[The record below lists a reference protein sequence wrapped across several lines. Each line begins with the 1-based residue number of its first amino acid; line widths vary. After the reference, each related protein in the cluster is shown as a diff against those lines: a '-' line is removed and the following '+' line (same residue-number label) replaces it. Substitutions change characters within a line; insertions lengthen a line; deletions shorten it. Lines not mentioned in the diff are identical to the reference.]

1 MSAPTCGARTWVSP
15 DDLVTCD
22 RTDRHECHDG
32 PSRRGRRDWYSATCV
47 CLVDG
52 MRRELKPDEARALIA
67 SLQRQ
72 LDALDPDA
80 AIAEAERR
88 MVEAHRHVVDMVAAV
103 DACGGRGG
111 RVSVGDRARAARR
124 AAYDA
129 WLALVEARGTKGGAT

>member
-1 MSAPTCGARTWVSP
+1 MSAPICGARTWVTP
-15 DDLVTCD
+15 DECVTCD

-88 MVEAHRHVVDMVAAV
+88 MVAAQ
-103 DACGGRGG
+103 
-111 RVSVGDRARAARR
+111 ARAHVMSVQTKRNSSALVRYRNEAYR
-124 AAYDA
+124 AETEALDT
-129 WLALVEARGTKGGAT
+129 WLALVEARDTKGGEP